1 MTDYDR
7 PMVGY
12 ARISTG
18 DQKLD
23 LQIDALAKF
32 GVPRDRIYTDQASG
46 ASFDRRGLKAV
57 LKAVRGGDT
66 LVVWKLDRLGR
77 SLCEVVGL
85 LERLEKRD
93 IKLVSI
99 TESLDAR
106 TPMGKAMIH
115 ILAAMAQLERDLII
129 ERTKAGQ
136 AASRARGRVPGRREK
151 MTPEIEAKVESLLAE
166 SPPLAMNEIAELM
179 KPHISRTKFFNWK
192 KARDERLATDRKDEI

>member
-12 ARISTG
+12 ARVSTG

-23 LQIDALAKF
+23 LQMDALAKF
-32 GVPRDRIYTDQASG
+32 GVDRERIYTDMASG
-46 ASFDRRGLKAV
+46 ANFDRRGLKSV
-57 LKAVRGGDT
+57 LKAARAGDT
-66 LVVWKLDRLGR
+66 MVVWKLDRLGR
-77 SLCEVVGL
+77 SLYEVVGL

-151 MTPEIEAKVESLLAE
+151 MTPEIEAKAEALLAE
-166 SPPLAMNEIAELM
+166 LPPLAMNEIAERL
-179 KPHISRTKFFNWK
+179 KDHISRTKFFHWK
-192 KARDERLATDRKDEI
+192 KARDERLAADRKDEI